1 MLSEALQRNAKH
13 EARLSN
19 ISGCDLH
26 AAKRRNSEILR
37 FAQNDNAGYRSP
49 LQPFQHFN
57 RSTTSPFVPGM
68 GIVRNRNCP
77 ACKSLRRSGAALVG
91 ARQCAEI
98 LSGGD
103 HFQKDASQ
111 RFRVAGSITARA
123 TSRILSKA
131 LRSARRE
138 PSARAPPTMET

>member
-1 MLSEALQRNAKH
+1 MMAM
-13 EARLSN
+13 
-19 ISGCDLH
+19 
-26 AAKRRNSEILR
+26 
-37 FAQNDNAGYRSP
+37 
-49 LQPFQHFN
+49 
-57 RSTTSPFVPGM
+57 TTSSSMRVKARGRVEGGRMGRMLNGSCAVRTLNVWKRVKVKELKGFPRELPFLTLQSITPTSPSVPGM

-131 LRSARRE
+131 VQSARRE
-138 PSARAPPTMET
+138 P